1 MVLTSPRNILNVQMS
16 GVDSNLVFQWYG
28 DLLVKTL
35 GNMISVELALP
46 HVFSSNMKSLATNCS

>member
-35 GNMISVELALP
+35 GNMI
-46 HVFSSNMKSLATNCS
+46 

>member
-1 MVLTSPRNILNVQMS
+1 MQMLKTKWPAEMVLTSPCNILNVQMS

-35 GNMISVELALP
+35 GNMI
-46 HVFSSNMKSLATNCS
+46 